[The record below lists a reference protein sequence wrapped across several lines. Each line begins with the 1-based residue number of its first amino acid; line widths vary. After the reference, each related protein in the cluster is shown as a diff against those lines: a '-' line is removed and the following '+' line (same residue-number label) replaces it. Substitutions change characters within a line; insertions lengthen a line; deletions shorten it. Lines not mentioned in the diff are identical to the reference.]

1 MWLLLD
7 MGNSSTK
14 VALHDGTS
22 IRRRARFDTVDP
34 DRDADFMEWASG
46 VNVDRAGAVTVVPAV
61 EGRWNGM
68 IRRRFGIELEFF
80 DHESRL
86 PFELVYDTPATLGND
101 RIAAAAGA
109 RHLGGQPE
117 DTAVIAVDTGTAVTY
132 EVVTADGRYLGGPIA
147 PGPELLR
154 RAIHAG
160 TAQLPLVELNMPGR
174 LTGAGTE
181 QAIQAGIMAG
191 FIDSVDGMLER
202 LVAATVGPT
211 DIILTGGW
219 AGWLKPRLTHDVV
232 VEPDLVVLGVR
243 ELMKLA

>member
-22 IRRRARFDTVDP
+22 VRRGARFSVTDP
-34 DRDADFMEWASG
+34 DLDAAFMEWAAD
-46 VNVDRAGAVTVVPAV
+46 VEVDRAGAVSVVPEADSRWSAV
-61 EGRWNGM
+61 
-68 IRRRFGIELEFF
+68 IRRRFDIGLEFF

-109 RHLGGQPE
+109 WQLRSQSE
-117 DTAVIAVDTGTAVTY
+117 DRAVIAVDTGTAVTF
-132 EVVTADGRYLGGPIA
+132 EVVTADGRYMAGPIA

-154 RAIHAG
+154 RAIHTG
-160 TAQLPLVELNMPGR
+160 TAQLPLVDLNMPAR

-191 FIDSVDGMLER
+191 FIDAVDGMLER
-202 LVAATVGPT
+202 LVAATMWPT
-211 DIILTGGW
+211 DIVLTGGW
-219 AGWLKPRLTHDVV
+219 ADWLRPRLTHEVF